1 VAHALAGACAV
12 VIATTALAPGAA
24 DARGHASIVDVGVS
38 ATGRPVSSDFFGLSV
53 EYTELADYES
63 EGRAFDRMLSVMRP
77 QDGRPL
83 LFRLGGTT
91 ADEVY
96 WNTPAPRPSF
106 VSDLDPA
113 WMNALGALARRDRL
127 RVELTLNLAVH
138 SPTMAVDFAQA
149 AQNALPGHALAG
161 LAIGNEPDLYK
172 RQPRYQQERIPSTLP
187 STPTDWT
194 DHYSPASYR
203 SDYSTY
209 ASALHSA
216 FPSVPLIAPELTFP
230 SLTWPQELLNLGR
243 LAPQILSFHR
253 YAAATC
259 TRGQRER
266 APTPVSFLS
275 DRYSTGLAHS
285 LNNDIAF
292 AHSHGLQ
299 LRVSEINSVSCSR
312 PGGVASS
319 FSTALWALDTLFELM
334 RAGVDGVNWHIRPD
348 LPNSP
353 FHVTATGVQ
362 ALPELYALNVFG
374 RMLGPRPRLVPTTVS
389 PASSATLKA
398 WALRSAAGLHVL
410 LLNEGAR
417 PVRAIVAVPGARGPM
432 LLSRLLA
439 PGIAARAGITFAGQ
453 SIGSEG
459 EWQRRFRLTK
469 LHLNHGRLVVEVP
482 PYSAALGR
490 LR

>member
-1 VAHALAGACAV
+1 
-12 VIATTALAPGAA
+12 
-24 DARGHASIVDVGVS
+24 
-38 ATGRPVSSDFFGLSV
+38 
-53 EYTELADYES
+53 
-63 EGRAFDRMLSVMRP
+63 M
-77 QDGRPL
+77 
-83 LFRLGGTT
+83 
-91 ADEVY
+91 
-96 WNTPAPRPSF
+96 
-106 VSDLDPA
+106 
-113 WMNALGALARRDRL
+113 
-127 RVELTLNLAVH
+127 
-138 SPTMAVDFAQA
+138 
-149 AQNALPGHALAG
+149 
-161 LAIGNEPDLYK
+161 
-172 RQPRYQQERIPSTLP
+172 
-187 STPTDWT
+187 
-194 DHYSPASYR
+194 

-209 ASALHSA
+209 ASALHRA

-230 SLTWPQELLNLGR
+230 SLTWPQELLNLGG

-275 DRYSTGLAHS
+275 DHYSTGLARS

-389 PASSATLKA
+389 PASNATLKA
-398 WALRSAAGLHVL
+398 WALRSAAGLHLL

-417 PVRAIVAVPGARGPM
+417 PIRAIVAVPAARGPM
-432 LLSRLLA
+432 LLTRLLA
-439 PGIAARAGITFAGQ
+439 PSIAARAGVTFAGR
-453 SIGSEG
+453 SIGSDG
-459 EWQRRFRLTK
+459 EWQGPFRLTK
-469 LHLNHGRLVVEVP
+469 VRLNGGRLVVEVP